1 MIEKN
6 WTLLTAIGKKYGTMT
21 AFANIMEISRQLVS
35 GVVNG
40 RDNIGEAEE
49 KRWAKALK
57 VKVKDI
63 FPKG

>member
-1 MIEKN
+1 MIKKN

-21 AFANIMEISRQLVS
+21 AFANIMKISRQLVS

-49 KRWAKALK
+49 KRWAKALT